1 MDLLRKGWRV
11 KVMSDAVKRYAG
23 ASGEDLAMA

>member
-11 KVMSDAVKRYAG
+11 EVMSDAVKRYAG
-23 ASGEDLAMA
+23 ASGED